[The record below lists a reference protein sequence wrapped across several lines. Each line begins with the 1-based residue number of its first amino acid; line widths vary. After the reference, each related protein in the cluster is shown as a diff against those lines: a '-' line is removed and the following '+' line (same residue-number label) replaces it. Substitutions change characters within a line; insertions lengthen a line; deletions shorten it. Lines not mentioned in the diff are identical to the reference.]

1 MRRQTRNEIRKQ
13 ILLPFLYPCKQVVDF
28 NARQNAQEK
37 KKSVYPYNTKGSRL
51 GPWDVKE
58 NQIDKNENVKQVKES
73 KLKSGTQ

>member
-1 MRRQTRNEIRKQ
+1 MHRK
-13 ILLPFLYPCKQVVDF
+13 
-28 NARQNAQEK
+28 K